1 MEREGEGE
9 ECGRDRVQS
18 FQDEERVS
26 LLPHLLT
33 MCPSGPSCLT
43 YTGSHRPC
51 SQNPT
56 QSIQKSQP
64 HGCVRVSDDFTFA
77 SVAALII
84 NHGNSLHSKLEAGPS
99 QLGLILFHRGVTQ
112 VPDRPT
118 PRECHL
124 VCSRPYAS
132 IQSCFATSHP
142 LPIFLPPA
150 TVSYPPCNPSPKRIW
165 SFPFAPGLPIYP
177 SSTHNA
183 PCEFSCDSLSFPLHG
198 RDLICV
204 ER

>member
-1 MEREGEGE
+1 
-9 ECGRDRVQS
+9 
-18 FQDEERVS
+18 
-26 LLPHLLT
+26 

-56 QSIQKSQP
+56 QSIQP
-64 HGCVRVSDDFTFA
+64 PGCVRVSDDFTFA

-150 TVSYPPCNPSPKRIW
+150 TVSYPLATPHPSGYGRFRSLRASPSTQVRLTTRPV
-165 SFPFAPGLPIYP
+165 SFRVIP
-177 SSTHNA
+177 SHFLLTDA
-183 PCEFSCDSLSFPLHG
+183 T
-198 RDLICV
+198 
-204 ER
+204 